1 MSSATATASAAQL
14 QPDDAP
20 GRDGRHRYVQNW
32 IDRLAGSDPGLNRLR
47 MASQAVIA
55 IGLALLAEYWF
66 VHLTHALQ
74 VDTHGAALPKAQ
86 AALIHAQHHG
96 LLIVAM
102 LLGAIVAMIS
112 SFGANDPVP
121 RTQLVTLV
129 LVPIPMLAA
138 MALGLS
144 IASHRVLALGSLAV
158 ILAVGTYL
166 RRFGPRG
173 FLAGMLLFMGD
184 FFGFFLHGEVH
195 VRDLGWLAAEVGVG
209 TLVAI
214 VVSFTVFYPH
224 RRRAL
229 GRAQRSFA
237 ARARRVARVALE
249 VFDDAAAPTAGSRP
263 ARDPRAIRRL
273 HRELVRLNEAALM
286 IDAQLADPAA
296 LSADSSAR
304 ILHQRLFDIELAL
317 TNLVRFSESLAYLDL
332 STTRRAAVRDAL
344 TAVRY
349 GNLERAEL
357 AARALLDLLE
367 TDEPQPAAPSP
378 EARNATVLA
387 QRFASSVI
395 GYAEAGRE
403 WLEAGNRATSEE
415 TEEAFVPASLLFAG
429 WLPGSAMVS
438 AQASMERGPARADKL
453 KLAPYTRTSI
463 QMLVAVSG
471 AIALGDVLNGRRF
484 YWAVIAAFITFMG
497 ANNAGEQIRKAAL
510 RVAGTVV
517 GIMLGSALVH
527 VIGDDTAWSLVAI
540 LAALFA
546 GLYLMRISYAFMVTG
561 ITIMVSQMYV
571 QLDEF
576 SNHLL
581 VLRLEETALGA
592 GVAILTVLVVLPLRT
607 RHASS
612 VAVREYVSALQELVR
627 RADERLDDSAA
638 RPSLRDEARAVD
650 SAHQSLVT
658 TVKPLQR
665 SPFGAVDDDIAGL
678 LHVASASRHYARDLV
693 TDLSRC
699 VQLDTQTG
707 EEIHHAL
714 SVLTTSLGQVVS
726 AGEDRTGKEKY
737 TRSASLLVDADRR
750 LSSDQ
755 AAIGSPAL
763 LVIRDLQT
771 LDGAMATLA
780 SLAQVEVT
788 DLDTTLASAA

>member
-1 MSSATATASAAQL
+1 MSATTASATSAQL
-14 QPDDAP
+14 RPDGPSSSDA
-20 GRDGRHRYVQNW
+20 GRRHVQDW

-47 MASQAVIA
+47 MASQAVLA

-66 VHLTHALQ
+66 VHFTHALQ
-74 VDTHGAALPKAQ
+74 IDTHGATLPAAQ
-86 AALIHAQHHG
+86 AAVVHAQHHG
-96 LLIVAM
+96 VLIVGM
-102 LLGAIVAMIS
+102 LVGAIVAMIS

-121 RTQLVTLV
+121 RTQLITLV

-138 MALGLS
+138 MAVGLS
-144 IASHRVLALGSLAV
+144 IAPHRVIALASIAV
-158 ILAVGTYL
+158 VLAVGTYL

-184 FFGFFLHGEVH
+184 FFGFFLHGEVFVH
-195 VRDLGWLAAEVGVG
+195 DLGWLAAEVGIG
-209 TLVAI
+209 TLVALL
-214 VVSFTVFYPH
+214 VSFTVFYPH

-229 GRAQRSFA
+229 GRTQRSFA

-249 VFDDAAAPTAGSRP
+249 VFDGAAAPAAGGRHV
-263 ARDPRAIRRL
+263 RDPRAQRRL
-273 HRELVRLNEAALM
+273 QRELVRLNEAALM

-296 LSADSSAR
+296 LSANSSAR

-317 TNLVRFSESLAYLDL
+317 TNLVRFSDSLASLDL
-332 STTRRAAVRDAL
+332 TSARRAAVRDAL
-344 TAVRY
+344 EAVRF
-349 GNLERAEL
+349 GNLERGEL
-357 AARALLDLLE
+357 AARALLDLVE
-367 TDEPQPAAPSP
+367 IEPAPAASTD
-378 EARNATVLA
+378 ARNVDVVAR
-387 QRFASSVI
+387 RFASSVI
-395 GYAEAGRE
+395 AYAEAGRE
-403 WLEAGNRATSEE
+403 WLAAGDRATSEE

-438 AQASMERGPARADKL
+438 AKASMESGPGRADKL
-453 KLAPYTRTSI
+453 KLAPYTRTAI

-510 RVAGTVV
+510 RVIGTVV
-517 GIMLGSALVH
+517 GIMLGSLFVH
-527 VIGDDTAWSLVAI
+527 LIGNDTAWSLVAI

-607 RHASS
+607 RHAST
-612 VAVREYVSALQELVR
+612 VAVREYVSALRTLVQ
-627 RADERLDDSAA
+627 RADQRLDGGAF

-665 SPFGAVDDDIAGL
+665 SPFGAIDDDIAGL
-678 LHVASASRHYARDLV
+678 LQVASASRHYARDLV

-707 EEIHHAL
+707 EDIHHAL
-714 SVLTTSLGQVVS
+714 SVLEESLGELVS
-726 AGEDRTGKEKY
+726 AGEDRTGEEKY
-737 TRSASLLVDADRR
+737 TRSASLLVDAGRR
-750 LSSDQ
+750 L
-755 AAIGSPAL
+755 AADDTASGQTAL
-763 LVIRDLQT
+763 LVVRDLQT
-771 LDGAMATLA
+771 LDSAMATLA
-780 SLAQVEVT
+780 SLSKVEVT
-788 DLDTTLASAA
+788 DLDTRLASAA